1 MASFVTLKRVAQE
14 ADVSVYSASRALNG
28 LDGVSEAT
36 RARVLSIA
44 QQLGY
49 VPNRAAQLL
58 RGEET
63 RTLGILTANSANV
76 YYARLVAGIE
86 DVVRPRGYHTLAAD
100 AMEGEVYSAPR
111 EAEFIETM
119 LQFRVAAVILT
130 YRIRTQN
137 LARLL
142 ERRIP
147 VVFVDCTPP
156 AEFPDLP
163 SAMSNG
169 EAISLEVGRHL
180 AGHGYHHWTY
190 LGHNIEWPTRQ
201 GRERG
206 IAAAAKEAEVVLD
219 IVEGSNS
226 IEAAYRA
233 MQDYLTTPSGRAMDA
248 LYASNEHLL
257 IGAVRALRKA
267 GIKISSDVG
276 VIGFDDFDW
285 APAFDIPFTVVDQHT
300 REIGR
305 HAGALVLAEAGEE
318 DLRTT
323 AEMPDPTLVVRES
336 CGCRAHA

>member
-36 RARVLSIA
+36 RARVLSVA

-58 RGEET
+58 RGEAT
-63 RTLGILTANSANV
+63 KTLGILTANSTNV

-86 DVVRPRGYHTLAAD
+86 DVVRPLGYHTLAAD
-100 AMEGEVYSAPR
+100 AMEGEVYSARR

-142 ERRIP
+142 DRRIP

-169 EAISLEVGRHL
+169 EAISVEVGRHL
-180 AGHGYHHWTY
+180 AGHGYRNWAY
-190 LGHNIEWPTRQ
+190 LGHNIGWPTRE

-206 IAAAAKEAEVVLD
+206 IATAAQEAGAALD

-226 IEAAYRA
+226 IDAAYRA
-233 MQDYLTTPSGRAMDA
+233 MQQHLDTERGRAMDA

-257 IGAVRALRKA
+257 TGAVKALRENGT
-267 GIKISSDVG
+267 GIGSKVG

-285 APAFDIPFTVVDQHT
+285 APAFDVPFTVVDQKT

-305 HAGALVLAEAGEE
+305 HAGALVLTATGEE
-318 DLRTT
+318 DLSSTVK
-323 AEMPDPTLVVRES
+323 MPDPTLVVRES
-336 CGCRAHA
+336 CGCRAHT